1 MRLQTTYSKQLGAFN
16 TIIEHNT
23 PFTTL
28 WNLYLESLVDLCDV
42 HHLSPFA
49 VLGMLETT
57 MEQHSFDV
65 IDEPVTLR
73 MNLTDKAARFVED
86 NPKNLTMALMSFTL
100 RSGETSLTKLA
111 YLCQRATNMELGVI
125 PQAVT
130 PIQPTAEPT
139 KQPTTPPVKTEKKKL
154 DLRAALTPK
163 PVEKSKTES
172 VLEKSVP
179 EKPVSEKPTPERATE
194 QPTPKQPTPTP
205 LEERVNRLKHLADT
219 AEESL
224 TSQVVETNPLL
235 SNFLDL

>member
-57 MEQHSFDV
+57 MEQHPFEVD
-65 IDEPVTLR
+65 DTPVTLR

-125 PQAVT
+125 Q
-130 PIQPTAEPT
+130 QPTAPVQSIAEPV
-139 KQPTTPPVKTEKKKL
+139 KQPTQPPVKTEKKKL

-163 PVEKSKTES
+163 PAKNPKPEPKPES
-172 VLEKSVP
+172 VSEKSVP
-179 EKPVSEKPTPERATE
+179 EKPTPERIPE
-194 QPTPKQPTPTP
+194 QPKPKQPAGPTP
-205 LEERVNRLKHLADT
+205 LEERVNRLKHLADS

-224 TSQVVETNPLL
+224 TSQIVETNPLL
-235 SNFLDL
+235 HDFL

>member
-57 MEQHSFDV
+57 MEQHPFELD
-65 IDEPVTLR
+65 DAPVTLR

-130 PIQPTAEPT
+130 PVQPTAEPT

-163 PVEKSKTES
+163 PAEKSKPEPTPEPVS
-172 VLEKSVP
+172 EKSVP
-179 EKPVSEKPTPERATE
+179 EKPTPERAPE
-194 QPTPKQPTPTP
+194 QPKPKQPAGPTP

-224 TSQVVETNPLL
+224 TSQIVETNPLL
-235 SNFLDL
+235 HDFL

>member
-57 MEQHSFDV
+57 MEQHPFA
-65 IDEPVTLR
+65 IDDTPVTLR

-111 YLCQRATNMELGVI
+111 YLCQRATNMELGVTQ
-125 PQAVT
+125 QAVT

-139 KQPTTPPVKTEKKKL
+139 KQLTTPPVKTEKKKI

-163 PVEKSKTES
+163 PAEKSKPEPTPES
-172 VLEKSVP
+172 VSEKSVP
-179 EKPVSEKPTPERATE
+179 EKSTPEQAPE
-194 QPTPKQPTPTP
+194 QPKTKQPAPTP
-205 LEERVNRLKHLADT
+205 LEERVNRLKHLADS

-224 TSQVVETNPLL
+224 TSQIVETNPLL
-235 SNFLDL
+235 HDFL

>member
-16 TIIEHNT
+16 TIIQNNT

-57 MEQHSFDV
+57 MEQHPFA
-65 IDEPVTLR
+65 IDDTPVTLR

-111 YLCQRATNMELGVI
+111 YLCQRATNLELGVL
-125 PQAVT
+125 P
-130 PIQPTAEPT
+130 QPTAPVQHATEPV
-139 KQPTTPPVKTEKKKL
+139 KQPTQPPVKTEKKKL

-163 PVEKSKTES
+163 PAEKSKPEPKPES
-172 VLEKSVP
+172 VSEKSVP
-179 EKPVSEKPTPERATE
+179 EKPTPERVPE
-194 QPTPKQPTPTP
+194 QPTPKQPAAPTP
-205 LEERVNRLKHLADT
+205 LEERVNRLKHLADS

-224 TSQVVETNPLL
+224 TSQIVETNPLL
-235 SNFLDL
+235 HDFL

>member
-57 MEQHSFDV
+57 MEQHPFEVD
-65 IDEPVTLR
+65 DTPVTLR

-130 PIQPTAEPT
+130 PVQSIAEPV

-163 PVEKSKTES
+163 PAEKSKPES
-172 VLEKSVP
+172 VSEKSVP
-179 EKPVSEKPTPERATE
+179 EKPTPERVPE
-194 QPTPKQPTPTP
+194 QPKTKQPAPTP
-205 LEERVNRLKHLADT
+205 LEERVNRLKHLADS

-224 TSQVVETNPLL
+224 TSQIVETNPLL
-235 SNFLDL
+235 HDFL

>member
-16 TIIEHNT
+16 TIIEHNA

-42 HHLSPFA
+42 HYLSPFA

-57 MEQHSFDV
+57 MEQHPFELD
-65 IDEPVTLR
+65 DTPVTLR

-111 YLCQRATNMELGVI
+111 YLCQRATNLELGVT

-130 PIQPTAEPT
+130 PVQSVSEPV

-154 DLRAALTPK
+154 DIRAALQPK
-163 PVEKSKTES
+163 PQPEKPKPESKPEQVLEKPKPEKSK
-172 VLEKSVP
+172 
-179 EKPVSEKPTPERATE
+179 PERAPEQQSE
-194 QPTPKQPTPTP
+194 QPAPTP

-224 TSQVVETNPLL
+224 TSQIVETNPLL
-235 SNFLDL
+235 HDFL

>member
-57 MEQHSFDV
+57 MEQHPFEAL
-65 IDEPVTLR
+65 DEPVTLR

-111 YLCQRATNMELGVI
+111 YLCQRATNLELGVTTQV
-125 PQAVT
+125 PAQPVT
-130 PIQPTAEPT
+130 EPT
-139 KQPTTPPVKTEKKKL
+139 KQPTTAPIKTEKKKI

-163 PVEKSKTES
+163 PASKPKPEPTP
-172 VLEKSVP
+172 KPQP
-179 EKPVSEKPTPERATE
+179 EKPKPEPTPE
-194 QPTPKQPTPTP
+194 QPKRKQPEPTP
-205 LEERVNRLKHLADT
+205 LEERVNRLKQLADT

-224 TSQVVETNPLL
+224 TSQIVETNPLL
-235 SNFLDL
+235 HDFL

>member
-16 TIIEHNT
+16 TIIQHNT

-57 MEQHSFDV
+57 MEQHPFA
-65 IDEPVTLR
+65 IDDTPVTLR

-111 YLCQRATNMELGVI
+111 YLCQRATNMELGV
-125 PQAVT
+125 T
-130 PIQPTAEPT
+130 PQPTAPVQHATEPV
-139 KQPTTPPVKTEKKKL
+139 KQPTQPPVKTEKKKL

-163 PVEKSKTES
+163 PAEKPKPEPKPES
-172 VLEKSVP
+172 VPEKSVP
-179 EKPVSEKPTPERATE
+179 EKPTPEPKPER
-194 QPTPKQPTPTP
+194 PKPKQPAAPTP
-205 LEERVNRLKHLADT
+205 LEERVNRLKHLADS

-224 TSQVVETNPLL
+224 TSQIVETNPLL
-235 SNFLDL
+235 HDFL

>member
-57 MEQHSFDV
+57 MEQHPFD
-65 IDEPVTLR
+65 IDDTPVTLR

-130 PIQPTAEPT
+130 PVQSVAEPV
-139 KQPTTPPVKTEKKKL
+139 KQPTQPPVKTEKKKL
-154 DLRAALTPK
+154 DLRAALQPK
-163 PVEKSKTES
+163 PAEKSK
-172 VLEKSVP
+172 LEQKPEPVHGKSVP
-179 EKPVSEKPTPERATE
+179 EKPTPEPKPE
-194 QPTPKQPTPTP
+194 QPKPKQPAPTP
-205 LEERVNRLKHLADT
+205 LEERVNRLKHLADS

-224 TSQVVETNPLL
+224 TSQIVETNPLL
-235 SNFLDL
+235 HDFL

>member
-57 MEQHSFDV
+57 MEQHSFELD
-65 IDEPVTLR
+65 DTPVTLR
-73 MNLTDKAARFVED
+73 MNLTAKAARFVED

-130 PIQPTAEPT
+130 PVQSIAEPV
-139 KQPTTPPVKTEKKKL
+139 KQPTQPPVKTEKKKL

-163 PVEKSKTES
+163 PAEKSKPEPNPEPVS
-172 VLEKSVP
+172 EKSVP
-179 EKPVSEKPTPERATE
+179 EKPTPERAPE
-194 QPTPKQPTPTP
+194 QPKTKQPAGPTP

-224 TSQVVETNPLL
+224 TSQIVETNPLL
-235 SNFLDL
+235 HDFL

>member
-16 TIIEHNT
+16 TIIQNNT

-57 MEQHSFDV
+57 MEQHPFEVD
-65 IDEPVTLR
+65 DTPVTLR

-125 PQAVT
+125 Q
-130 PIQPTAEPT
+130 QPTAPVQSIAEPV

-163 PVEKSKTES
+163 PAEKPKPEPKPES
-172 VLEKSVP
+172 VSEES
-179 EKPVSEKPTPERATE
+179 VSEKPKPE
-194 QPTPKQPTPTP
+194 QPKPKQPAPTP
-205 LEERVNRLKHLADT
+205 LEERVNRLKHLADS

>member
-57 MEQHSFDV
+57 MEQHPFELD
-65 IDEPVTLR
+65 DTPVTLR

-125 PQAVT
+125 Q
-130 PIQPTAEPT
+130 QPTAPVQSIAEPV
-139 KQPTTPPVKTEKKKL
+139 KQPTQPPVKTEKKKL

-163 PVEKSKTES
+163 PVKNPKPEPVSEKS
-172 VLEKSVP
+172 VLEKPAP
-179 EKPVSEKPTPERATE
+179 EPKPE
-194 QPTPKQPTPTP
+194 QPKTKQPTPTP
-205 LEERVNRLKHLADT
+205 LEERVNRLKHLADS

-224 TSQVVETNPLL
+224 TSQIVETNPLL
-235 SNFLDL
+235 HDFL

>member
-16 TIIEHNT
+16 TIIEHNA

-57 MEQHSFDV
+57 MEQHPFD
-65 IDEPVTLR
+65 INDTPVTLR

-130 PIQPTAEPT
+130 PVQSIAEPV
-139 KQPTTPPVKTEKKKL
+139 KQPTQPPVKTEKKKL

-163 PVEKSKTES
+163 LAEKPKPEPV
-172 VLEKSVP
+172 P
-179 EKPVSEKPTPERATE
+179 GKPVSEKPKPEREPE
-194 QPTPKQPTPTP
+194 QPKPTQPTPTP
-205 LEERVNRLKHLADT
+205 LEERVNRLKHLADS

-224 TSQVVETNPLL
+224 TSQIVETNPLL
-235 SNFLDL
+235 HDFL

>member
-57 MEQHSFDV
+57 MEQHPFEVD
-65 IDEPVTLR
+65 DTPVTLR

-125 PQAVT
+125 PQPT
-130 PIQPTAEPT
+130 PQLQSITEPV

-163 PVEKSKTES
+163 PVEKPTPES
-172 VLEKSVP
+172 VSEKSVP
-179 EKPVSEKPTPERATE
+179 TKPTPE
-194 QPTPKQPTPTP
+194 QPQPKQPAPTP
-205 LEERVNRLKHLADT
+205 LEERVNRLKHLADS

-224 TSQVVETNPLL
+224 TSQIVETNPLL
-235 SNFLDL
+235 HDFL

>member
-16 TIIEHNT
+16 TIIEHNA

-57 MEQHSFDV
+57 MEQYPFEVD
-65 IDEPVTLR
+65 DAPVTLR

-111 YLCQRATNMELGVI
+111 YLCQRATNLELGVL
-125 PQAVT
+125 P
-130 PIQPTAEPT
+130 QPTAPVQSVAEPV
-139 KQPTTPPVKTEKKKL
+139 KQPTQPPVKTEKKKL

-163 PVEKSKTES
+163 PVKKPK
-172 VLEKSVP
+172 LEQKPEPVPGKSVP
-179 EKPVSEKPTPERATE
+179 EKPTPESKPE
-194 QPTPKQPTPTP
+194 QPKPKQPAPTP

>member
-16 TIIEHNT
+16 TIIQHNT

-57 MEQHSFDV
+57 MEQHPFA
-65 IDEPVTLR
+65 IDDAPVTLR

-111 YLCQRATNMELGVI
+111 YLCQRATNMELGVT
-125 PQAVT
+125 PQAAI

-139 KQPTTPPVKTEKKKL
+139 KQPTQPPVKTEKKKL

-163 PVEKSKTES
+163 PVEKSKPEQKPES
-172 VLEKSVP
+172 VSEKSVP
-179 EKPVSEKPTPERATE
+179 EKPTPEPKQE
-194 QPTPKQPTPTP
+194 QPTPKQPAGPTP

-224 TSQVVETNPLL
+224 TSQIVETNPLL
-235 SNFLDL
+235 HDFL

>member
-16 TIIEHNT
+16 TIIQNNT

-57 MEQHSFDV
+57 MEQHPFD
-65 IDEPVTLR
+65 IDDTPVTLR
-73 MNLTDKAARFVED
+73 MNLTDKASRFVED

-125 PQAVT
+125 Q
-130 PIQPTAEPT
+130 QPTAPVQSIAEPV

-163 PVEKSKTES
+163 PAEKPKPEPKPES
-172 VLEKSVP
+172 VSEES
-179 EKPVSEKPTPERATE
+179 VSEKSTPERVPE
-194 QPTPKQPTPTP
+194 QPTPKQPAAPTP
-205 LEERVNRLKHLADT
+205 LEERVNRLKHLADS

-224 TSQVVETNPLL
+224 TSQIVETNPLL
-235 SNFLDL
+235 HDFL

>member
-16 TIIEHNT
+16 TIIQNNT

-57 MEQHSFDV
+57 MEQHPFA
-65 IDEPVTLR
+65 IDDTPVTLR

-130 PIQPTAEPT
+130 PVQSIAEPT
-139 KQPTTPPVKTEKKKL
+139 KQPTQPPVKTEKKKL

-163 PVEKSKTES
+163 PAEKPKPES
-172 VLEKSVP
+172 VSEKSVP
-179 EKPVSEKPTPERATE
+179 EKSTPERIPE
-194 QPTPKQPTPTP
+194 QPKPKQPAGPTP
-205 LEERVNRLKHLADT
+205 LEERVNRLKHLADS

-224 TSQVVETNPLL
+224 TSQIVETNPLL
-235 SNFLDL
+235 HDFL

>member
-16 TIIEHNT
+16 TIIQHNT

-57 MEQHSFDV
+57 MEQHPFA
-65 IDEPVTLR
+65 IDDTPVTLR

-125 PQAVT
+125 PQAAI

-139 KQPTTPPVKTEKKKL
+139 KQPTQPPVKTEKKKL

-163 PVEKSKTES
+163 PVEKSKPEQKPEP
-172 VLEKSVP
+172 VPGKSVP
-179 EKPVSEKPTPERATE
+179 EKPTPEPKPE
-194 QPTPKQPTPTP
+194 QPKPKQPAPTP
-205 LEERVNRLKHLADT
+205 LEERVNRLKHLADS

>member
-57 MEQHSFDV
+57 MEQHPFELD
-65 IDEPVTLR
+65 DTPVTLR

-100 RSGETSLTKLA
+100 RTGETSLTKLA

-125 PQAVT
+125 QQPAV
-130 PIQPTAEPT
+130 PIQPTAEPV

-163 PVEKSKTES
+163 PAEKPKPEPKPES
-172 VLEKSVP
+172 VPEKSVP
-179 EKPVSEKPTPERATE
+179 EKPAPEPKPE
-194 QPTPKQPTPTP
+194 QPKTKQPAPTP
-205 LEERVNRLKHLADT
+205 LEERVNRLKHLADS

>member
-16 TIIEHNT
+16 TIIQNNT

-57 MEQHSFDV
+57 MEQHPFD
-65 IDEPVTLR
+65 IDDTPVTLR
-73 MNLTDKAARFVED
+73 MNLTDKASRFVED

-100 RSGETSLTKLA
+100 RSGETSLMKLA

-125 PQAVT
+125 Q
-130 PIQPTAEPT
+130 QPTAPVQSIAEPV
-139 KQPTTPPVKTEKKKL
+139 KQPTQPPVKTEKKKL

-163 PVEKSKTES
+163 PAEKPKPEPTPES
-172 VLEKSVP
+172 TSEKSVP
-179 EKPVSEKPTPERATE
+179 EKPTLEPK
-194 QPTPKQPTPTP
+194 PKQPAPTP
-205 LEERVNRLKHLADT
+205 LEERVNRLKHLADS

-224 TSQVVETNPLL
+224 TSQIVETNPLL
-235 SNFLDL
+235 HDFL

>member
-57 MEQHSFDV
+57 MEQHPFELD
-65 IDEPVTLR
+65 DTPVTLR
-73 MNLTDKAARFVED
+73 MNLTDKATRFVED

-111 YLCQRATNMELGVI
+111 YLCQRATNLELGVL
-125 PQAVT
+125 P
-130 PIQPTAEPT
+130 QPTPQPQSITEPV

-154 DLRAALTPK
+154 DIRAALQPK
-163 PVEKSKTES
+163 PAEKPKPEPKPEP
-172 VLEKSVP
+172 VPGKPKP
-179 EKPVSEKPTPERATE
+179 EKPKPEPTPERP
-194 QPTPKQPTPTP
+194 QPKQPAPTP
-205 LEERVNRLKHLADT
+205 LEERVNRLKHLADS

-224 TSQVVETNPLL
+224 TSQIVETNPLL
-235 SNFLDL
+235 HDFL

>member
-16 TIIEHNT
+16 TIIQNNT

-57 MEQHSFDV
+57 MEQHPFEVD
-65 IDEPVTLR
+65 DTPVTLR

-125 PQAVT
+125 Q
-130 PIQPTAEPT
+130 QPTAPVQSIAEPV
-139 KQPTTPPVKTEKKKL
+139 KQPTQPPVKTEKKKL
-154 DLRAALTPK
+154 DLRAALNPK
-163 PVEKSKTES
+163 PAEKPKPEPKPEF
-172 VLEKSVP
+172 VPEKSVP
-179 EKPVSEKPTPERATE
+179 EKPKPEPAPE
-194 QPTPKQPTPTP
+194 QPKPKQPAPTP
-205 LEERVNRLKHLADT
+205 LEERVNRLKHLADS

-224 TSQVVETNPLL
+224 TSQIVETNPLL
-235 SNFLDL
+235 HDFL

>member
-57 MEQHSFDV
+57 MEQHPFA
-65 IDEPVTLR
+65 IDDTPVTLR

-111 YLCQRATNMELGVI
+111 YLCQRATNLELGVT
-125 PQAVT
+125 PQVQPQSVT
-130 PIQPTAEPT
+130 EPV
-139 KQPTTPPVKTEKKKL
+139 KQPTPTPAPVKTEKKKI

-163 PVEKSKTES
+163 PATKSKPE
-172 VLEKSVP
+172 P
-179 EKPVSEKPTPERATE
+179 EKPKPEPALE
-194 QPTPKQPTPTP
+194 QQKRKQLEPTP
-205 LEERVNRLKHLADT
+205 LEERVNRLKQLADT

-224 TSQVVETNPLL
+224 TSQIVETNPLL
-235 SNFLDL
+235 HDFL

>member
-16 TIIEHNT
+16 TIIQNNT

-57 MEQHSFDV
+57 MEQHPFD
-65 IDEPVTLR
+65 IDDTPVTLR
-73 MNLTDKAARFVED
+73 MNLTDKASRFVED

-125 PQAVT
+125 PQAIT
-130 PIQPTAEPT
+130 PVQPRPEPV

-163 PVEKSKTES
+163 PAEKSKPEPKPES
-172 VLEKSVP
+172 VSEESVP
-179 EKPVSEKPTPERATE
+179 EKPTLEPKPE
-194 QPTPKQPTPTP
+194 QPKPKQTAPTP
-205 LEERVNRLKHLADT
+205 LEERVNRLKHLADS

>member
-57 MEQHSFDV
+57 MEQHPFD
-65 IDEPVTLR
+65 IDDTPVTLR

-125 PQAVT
+125 Q
-130 PIQPTAEPT
+130 QPTAPVQSIAEPV
-139 KQPTTPPVKTEKKKL
+139 KQPAQPPVKTEKKKL

-163 PVEKSKTES
+163 PKPES
-172 VLEKSVP
+172 VSEKSVP
-179 EKPVSEKPTPERATE
+179 EKPTPERMPE
-194 QPTPKQPTPTP
+194 QPAGPTP

>member
-57 MEQHSFDV
+57 MEQHPFEAL
-65 IDEPVTLR
+65 DEPVTLR

-111 YLCQRATNMELGVI
+111 YLCQRATNLELGVL
-125 PQAVT
+125 PQVQPQPVT
-130 PIQPTAEPT
+130 EPT
-139 KQPTTPPVKTEKKKL
+139 KQPTPAPIKTEKKKI

-163 PVEKSKTES
+163 PASKPEPKSTPKPQ
-172 VLEKSVP
+172 P
-179 EKPVSEKPTPERATE
+179 EKPKSEPAPE
-194 QPTPKQPTPTP
+194 QPKRKQPEPTP
-205 LEERVNRLKHLADT
+205 LEERVNRLKQLADT

-224 TSQVVETNPLL
+224 TSQIVETNPLL
-235 SNFLDL
+235 HDFL

>member
-57 MEQHSFDV
+57 MEQHPFELD
-65 IDEPVTLR
+65 DTPVTLR

-100 RSGETSLTKLA
+100 QSGETSLTKLA
-111 YLCQRATNMELGVI
+111 YLCQRATNMELGVV
-125 PQAVT
+125 Q
-130 PIQPTAEPT
+130 QPTPPVQSVSEQV

-163 PVEKSKTES
+163 PAEKPKPEPKPES
-172 VLEKSVP
+172 VSETSAP
-179 EKPVSEKPTPERATE
+179 EKPTPERVPE
-194 QPTPKQPTPTP
+194 QPKPKQPAPTP

-224 TSQVVETNPLL
+224 TSQIVETNPLL
-235 SNFLDL
+235 HDFL

>member
-57 MEQHSFDV
+57 MEQHPFDL
-65 IDEPVTLR
+65 DDTPVTLR

-125 PQAVT
+125 PQPVT
-130 PIQPTAEPT
+130 PIRPTAEPT
-139 KQPTTPPVKTEKKKL
+139 KQLTTPPVKTEKKKL
-154 DLRAALTPK
+154 DIRAALQPK
-163 PVEKSKTES
+163 PQPEKSKPEPTPES
-172 VLEKSVP
+172 VSEKSVP
-179 EKPVSEKPTPERATE
+179 ENSTPERTPE
-194 QPTPKQPTPTP
+194 QPKTKQPAPTP
-205 LEERVNRLKHLADT
+205 LEERVNRLKHLADS

-235 SNFLDL
+235 SNFIEL

>member
-16 TIIEHNT
+16 TIIQNNT

-57 MEQHSFDV
+57 MEQHPFA
-65 IDEPVTLR
+65 IDDTPVTLR

-130 PIQPTAEPT
+130 PVQPRPEPV
-139 KQPTTPPVKTEKKKL
+139 KQSTQPPVKTEKKKL

-163 PVEKSKTES
+163 PAEKPKPEPKPES
-172 VLEKSVP
+172 VPEKSVP
-179 EKPVSEKPTPERATE
+179 EKPTPERVPE
-194 QPTPKQPTPTP
+194 QPTPKQPAAPTP
-205 LEERVNRLKHLADT
+205 LEERVNRLKHLADS

-224 TSQVVETNPLL
+224 TSQIVETNPLL
-235 SNFLDL
+235 HDFL

>member
-57 MEQHSFDV
+57 MEQHPFEAL
-65 IDEPVTLR
+65 DEPVTLR

-111 YLCQRATNMELGVI
+111 YLCQRATNLELGVL
-125 PQAVT
+125 PQV
-130 PIQPTAEPT
+130 QPQSATEPT
-139 KQPTTPPVKTEKKKL
+139 KQPTPAPPVKTEKKKI

-163 PVEKSKTES
+163 PATKSKPEPR
-172 VLEKSVP
+172 LEKPKP
-179 EKPVSEKPTPERATE
+179 EPTPE
-194 QPTPKQPTPTP
+194 QPKRKQPEPTP
-205 LEERVNRLKHLADT
+205 LEERVNRLKQLADT

-224 TSQVVETNPLL
+224 TSQIVETNPLL
-235 SNFLDL
+235 HDFL

>member
-1 MRLQTTYSKQLGAFN
+1 
-16 TIIEHNT
+16 
-23 PFTTL
+23 
-28 WNLYLESLVDLCDV
+28 
-42 HHLSPFA
+42 
-49 VLGMLETT
+49 
-57 MEQHSFDV
+57 MEQHPFEVD
-65 IDEPVTLR
+65 DTPVTLR

-125 PQAVT
+125 QQPVV

-163 PVEKSKTES
+163 PAEKPKPES
-172 VLEKSVP
+172 VSEKSVP
-179 EKPVSEKPTPERATE
+179 EKPTPERVPE
-194 QPTPKQPTPTP
+194 QPKPKQPAPTP
-205 LEERVNRLKHLADT
+205 LEERVNRLKHLADS

-235 SNFLDL
+235 HDFL

>member
-57 MEQHSFDV
+57 MEQHPFEVD
-65 IDEPVTLR
+65 DTPVTLR

-125 PQAVT
+125 QT
-130 PIQPTAEPT
+130 PTAPVQSIAEPV
-139 KQPTTPPVKTEKKKL
+139 KQPTQPPVKTEKKKL

-163 PVEKSKTES
+163 PAEKPKPEPKPES
-172 VLEKSVP
+172 VSEKSVP
-179 EKPVSEKPTPERATE
+179 EKSTPERVPE
-194 QPTPKQPTPTP
+194 QQPKHPAPTP
-205 LEERVNRLKHLADT
+205 LEERVNRLKHLADS

-224 TSQVVETNPLL
+224 TSQIVETNPLL
-235 SNFLDL
+235 HDFL

>member
-42 HHLSPFA
+42 HHLSPLS
-49 VLGMLETT
+49 VLGTLETA
-57 MEQHSFDV
+57 MEQHPFELD
-65 IDEPVTLR
+65 DTPVTLR

-130 PIQPTAEPT
+130 PVQSIAEPVN
-139 KQPTTPPVKTEKKKL
+139 QPTTPPVKTEKKKL

-163 PVEKSKTES
+163 PAEKSNPEPKPEP
-172 VLEKSVP
+172 VPGKSVP
-179 EKPVSEKPTPERATE
+179 EKPVSEKPTPE
-194 QPTPKQPTPTP
+194 PKPKQPAPTP

-224 TSQVVETNPLL
+224 TSQIVETNPLL
-235 SNFLDL
+235 HDFL

>member
-16 TIIEHNT
+16 TIIQHNT

-57 MEQHSFDV
+57 MEQHPFELD
-65 IDEPVTLR
+65 DTPVTLR

-130 PIQPTAEPT
+130 PIQPTTEPT

-154 DLRAALTPK
+154 DIRAALQPK
-163 PVEKSKTES
+163 PAEKPKPESTPES
-172 VLEKSVP
+172 VP
-179 EKPVSEKPTPERATE
+179 GKPTPERVPE
-194 QPTPKQPTPTP
+194 QPKTKQPAPTP

-224 TSQVVETNPLL
+224 TSQIVETNPLL
-235 SNFLDL
+235 HDFL

>member
-16 TIIEHNT
+16 TIIQHNT

-57 MEQHSFDV
+57 MEQHPFA
-65 IDEPVTLR
+65 IDDTPVTLR

-130 PIQPTAEPT
+130 PVQSIAEPV
-139 KQPTTPPVKTEKKKL
+139 KQPTQPPVKTEKKKL

-163 PVEKSKTES
+163 PAEKSKPEPTSES
-172 VLEKSVP
+172 VSEKSVP
-179 EKPVSEKPTPERATE
+179 EKPTPERVPE
-194 QPTPKQPTPTP
+194 QPTPKQPAAPTP
-205 LEERVNRLKHLADT
+205 LEERVNRLKHLADS

-224 TSQVVETNPLL
+224 TSQIVETNPLL
-235 SNFLDL
+235 HDFL

>member
-57 MEQHSFDV
+57 MEQHPFEVD
-65 IDEPVTLR
+65 DTPVTLR

-130 PIQPTAEPT
+130 PVQSIAEPV
-139 KQPTTPPVKTEKKKL
+139 KQPTQPPVKTEKKKL

-163 PVEKSKTES
+163 PAEKPK
-172 VLEKSVP
+172 P
-179 EKPVSEKPTPERATE
+179 EPKPEPVSEKPAPEPKPERVPE
-194 QPTPKQPTPTP
+194 QPTPKQPAPTP

-224 TSQVVETNPLL
+224 TSQIVETNPLL
-235 SNFLDL
+235 HDFL

>member
-16 TIIEHNT
+16 TIIEHNA

-57 MEQHSFDV
+57 MEQHPFA
-65 IDEPVTLR
+65 IDDTPVTLR

-111 YLCQRATNMELGVI
+111 YLCQRATNLELGVI
-125 PQAVT
+125 PQAVI
-130 PIQPTAEPT
+130 PIQSIAEPV
-139 KQPTTPPVKTEKKKL
+139 KQPTQPQVKTEKKKL

-163 PVEKSKTES
+163 SAKNPKPEPKPEPVS
-172 VLEKSVP
+172 EKSVP
-179 EKPVSEKPTPERATE
+179 EKPTPERMSE
-194 QPTPKQPTPTP
+194 QPNPKQPTPTP

-224 TSQVVETNPLL
+224 TSQIVETNPLL
-235 SNFLDL
+235 HDFL

>member
-16 TIIEHNT
+16 TIIQHNT

-57 MEQHSFDV
+57 MEQHPFELD
-65 IDEPVTLR
+65 DTPVTLR

-125 PQAVT
+125 Q
-130 PIQPTAEPT
+130 QPTPPVQSITEPV
-139 KQPTTPPVKTEKKKL
+139 KQPTTSPVKTEKKKL
-154 DLRAALTPK
+154 DIRAALQPK
-163 PVEKSKTES
+163 PAEKSKPES
-172 VLEKSVP
+172 KPEPVP
-179 EKPVSEKPTPERATE
+179 EKPVSEKSVSEKPKPE
-194 QPTPKQPTPTP
+194 QPKPKQPAPTP
-205 LEERVNRLKHLADT
+205 LEERVNRLKHLADS

-224 TSQVVETNPLL
+224 TSQIVETNPLL
-235 SNFLDL
+235 HDFL

>member
-16 TIIEHNT
+16 TIIEHNA

-57 MEQHSFDV
+57 MEQHPFD
-65 IDEPVTLR
+65 INDTPVTLR

-111 YLCQRATNMELGVI
+111 YLCQRATNMELGAI

-130 PIQPTAEPT
+130 PVQSIAEPV
-139 KQPTTPPVKTEKKKL
+139 KQPTQPPVKTEKKKL

-163 PVEKSKTES
+163 HAEEPKPGPKPKPVPG
-172 VLEKSVP
+172 KSVP
-179 EKPVSEKPTPERATE
+179 EKPTPEPEPE
-194 QPTPKQPTPTP
+194 QPKLNQPAPTP
-205 LEERVNRLKHLADT
+205 LEERVNRLKHLADS